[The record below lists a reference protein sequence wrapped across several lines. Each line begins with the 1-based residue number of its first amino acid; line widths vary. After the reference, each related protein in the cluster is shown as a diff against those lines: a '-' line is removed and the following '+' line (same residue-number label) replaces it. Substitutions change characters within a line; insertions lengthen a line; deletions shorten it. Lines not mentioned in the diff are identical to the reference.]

1 MSSPLL
7 RLPRRALL
15 GAAAGIPLAAGI
27 RPARAQGR
35 PIRIG
40 VMNDQSGPYRDIAGM
55 ASVNAVRLA
64 VQEMAGSVAA
74 EVVFADH
81 QNKPDVG
88 AGIARQWF
96 DRDGVDLIMDVNT
109 SSVALAVN
117 QVCKEKDKAYI
128 NVGAATTD
136 LTGPQCTPVTI
147 HWSYDTWMLAR
158 STGGAV
164 VQAGG
169 DSWYFLTAD
178 YVFGQQLQ
186 RDTTGFITRGGG
198 KVLGASAY
206 PFPGTTDFS
215 SFLVSAQS
223 SGAKVLGLANAGT
236 DTINS
241 IKQAAEFG
249 LTRKMKVAALLMYLT
264 DVHGLGLEAAQ
275 GLYMT
280 ESFYWDLNDRTR
292 AFSERFKALYP
303 AGRPNMDNAGCY
315 AGALHYLKVAKEM
328 GTAAAQASGAATIA
342 RLKST
347 PTQDDCFGTARI
359 REDGLAIF
367 PTYLFQV
374 KAPAESRGPWDYLKV
389 IVTTPAEEAWKPLN
403 ESGCP
408 LVRA

>member
-1 MSSPLL
+1 MISRRTLL
-7 RLPRRALL
+7 
-15 GAAAGIPLAAGI
+15 AAAPALAAAPLARTAQ
-27 RPARAQGR
+27 AQGNPAQGK

-40 VMNDQSGPYRDIAGM
+40 VMNDGSGPYRDIAGL
-55 ASVNAVRLA
+55 ASAAAVRLA
-64 VQEMAGSVAA
+64 VQEMAGSVNA
-74 EVVFADH
+74 EVLYADH

-96 DRDGVDLIMDVNT
+96 DRDGVDLIVDVNT

-117 QVCKEKDKAYI
+117 QVCKEKDRAYV
-128 NVGAATTD
+128 NVGAATAD
-136 LTGPQCTPVTI
+136 LTGPQCTPVTV

-186 RDTTGFITRGGG
+186 RDTTGFVTRGGG
-198 KVLGASAY
+198 KVLGASSY
-206 PFPGTTDFS
+206 PVPGTTDFS
-215 SFLVSAQS
+215 SFLISAQA

-249 LTRKMKVAALLMYLT
+249 LTRQMKVAALLMYVS
-264 DVHGLGLEAAQ
+264 DVHGLGLETAQ

-292 AFSERFKALYP
+292 GFSDRFKALYP
-303 AGRPNMDNAGCY
+303 GARPNMDNAGCY
-315 AGALHYLKVAKEM
+315 AGALHYLKAAKDM
-328 GTAAAQASGAATIA
+328 GVAAAQASGAAAVA
-342 RLKST
+342 RMKAM
-347 PTQDDCFGTARI
+347 PTADDAFGAARI
-359 REDGLAIF
+359 REDGLAIIPSF
-367 PTYLFQV
+367 LFQV
-374 KAPAESRGPWDYLKV
+374 KTPAESRGPWDYLKV
-389 IVTTPAEEAWKPLN
+389 VVMTPADQAWKPLA

-408 LVRA
+408 LVRT

>member
-1 MSSPLL
+1 MISRRTLL
-7 RLPRRALL
+7 
-15 GAAAGIPLAAGI
+15 AAAPALAAAPLAGT
-27 RPARAQGR
+27 ARAQGN
-35 PIRIG
+35 PAQGKPVRIG
-40 VMNDQSGPYRDIAGM
+40 VMNDGSGPYRDIAGL
-55 ASVNAVRLA
+55 ASAAAVRLA
-64 VQEMAGSVAA
+64 VQEMAGSVNA
-74 EVVFADH
+74 EVLYADH

-96 DRDGVDLIMDVNT
+96 DRDGVDLIVDVNT

-117 QVCKEKDKAYI
+117 QVCKEKDRAYV

-136 LTGPQCTPVTI
+136 LTGPQCTPVTV

-169 DSWYFLTAD
+169 DTWYFLTAD

-198 KVLGASAY
+198 KVLGASSY

-215 SFLVSAQS
+215 SFLISAQA

-249 LTRKMKVAALLMYLT
+249 LTRQMKVAALLMYLS
-264 DVHGLGLEAAQ
+264 DVHGLGLETAQ

-303 AGRPNMDNAGCY
+303 GARPNMDNAGCY
-315 AGALHYLKVAKEM
+315 AGALHYLKAAKDM
-328 GTAAAQASGAATIA
+328 GVAAAQASGAAAVA
-342 RLKST
+342 RMKAM
-347 PTQDDCFGTARI
+347 PTSDDAFGAARI
-359 REDGLAIF
+359 REDGLAVF

-374 KAPAESRGPWDYLKV
+374 KTPAESRGPWDYLKV
-389 IVTTPAEEAWKPLN
+389 VVTTPADQAWKPLA

-408 LVRA
+408 LVRT